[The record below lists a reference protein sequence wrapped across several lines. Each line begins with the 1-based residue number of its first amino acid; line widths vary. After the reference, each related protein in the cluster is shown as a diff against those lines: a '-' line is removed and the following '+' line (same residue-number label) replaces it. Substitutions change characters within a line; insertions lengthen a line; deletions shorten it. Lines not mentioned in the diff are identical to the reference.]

1 MDAKQ
6 AQIDSIHVKLRESS
20 AILGQERSRLEILR
34 KETKEREE
42 RKLKISNLR
51 RAVEEERA
59 RLNQM
64 QQQYGPLKSESEMRL
79 GDADKGLAIPAGAL
93 PANVL
98 SSINPTSSSHQ
109 PQVLDQAQRQV
120 LATLPPAHILRARV
134 NAYTTNNEAL
144 SENVR
149 SLQIKSSELAA
160 KYRKIISVCTGVAE
174 ADVDSHL
181 GNLVRAMESEPA
193 DLELGRVREFLQRVD
208 AV

>member
-20 AILGQERSRLEILR
+20 AILGQERSRLDALR

-51 RAVEEERA
+51 RAIEDERA
-59 RLNQM
+59 RLSQM

-93 PANVL
+93 PANIL
-98 SSINPTSSSHQ
+98 SAINPSSHQ
-109 PQVLDQAQRQV
+109 PQILDQAQRQV

-134 NAYTTNNEAL
+134 NAYTANNEAL
-144 SENVR
+144 SEDVR

-174 ADVDSHL
+174 ADVDNHL